1 LNHSEA
7 DILHLLWVQGEMLSI
22 ADIGRIKKPI
32 VWTLQDMWAFCG
44 AEHVAWDDRWREG
57 YYRKNRSVHESGFDL
72 NRWTW
77 ERKRKHWDRPMHI
90 VTPSRWLAECVN
102 NSALMRDWPVSVI
115 PNCLDM
121 EVWKPVEQKLARE
134 LHGLPLDLPLLLFGT
149 SGANSA
155 HHKGLDLLVEAL
167 DHLRGQVPGMELV
180 IFGQH
185 QPRQAPNLGLPV
197 HYMGHLHDDLS
208 MRLLY
213 SAVDALAIPSRIDNL
228 PNTGVESMAC
238 GTPVI
243 AFDVCGFPDIVTHKF
258 SGYLAKPFE
267 ANDLA
272 AGIKWIFADSQRL
285 AAVMSNSRL
294 DAINKFGVVSV
305 AAKYREI
312 YGYLGN

>member
-1 LNHSEA
+1 
-7 DILHLLWVQGEMLSI
+7 
-22 ADIGRIKKPI
+22 
-32 VWTLQDMWAFCG
+32 
-44 AEHVAWDDRWREG
+44 
-57 YYRKNRSVHESGFDL
+57 
-72 NRWTW
+72 
-77 ERKRKHWDRPMHI
+77 
-90 VTPSRWLAECVN
+90 
-102 NSALMRDWPVSVI
+102 
-115 PNCLDM
+115 M